1 MKFSKFL
8 LIFIFVSGFLAV
20 ALGAFGAHALKDV
33 LSDKGL
39 DNWKTAVLYQMF
51 HTAALIGIFSL
62 KSVPKY
68 IAWFF
73 MIGIVLFSGSLFA
86 YSLTGISFLVI
97 LTPLGGV
104 SFLAGWLGMIIYAVR
119 LK

>member
-8 LIFIFVSGFLAV
+8 LIFVFVSGFLSV
-20 ALGAFGAHALKDV
+20 AFGAFGAHALKDI
-33 LSDKGL
+33 LTEKGM
-39 DNWKTAVLYQMF
+39 DNWETAVLYQMF

-62 KSVPKY
+62 RNVPKY
-68 IAWFF
+68 VAWFF

-86 YSLTGISFLVI
+86 YSLTGIGFLVV

-119 LK
+119 MK